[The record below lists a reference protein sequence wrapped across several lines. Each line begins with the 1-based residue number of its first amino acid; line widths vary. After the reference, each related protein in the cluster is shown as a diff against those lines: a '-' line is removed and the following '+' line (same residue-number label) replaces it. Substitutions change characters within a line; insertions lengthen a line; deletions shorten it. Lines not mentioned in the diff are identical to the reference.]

1 MNTTQEKPIR
11 EINQYVRI
19 PADDVFLLADLHV
32 PEESESLVI
41 LANDGRCRNNPRS
54 RHSARIFREKGI
66 GTLICDL
73 LTDDEAGDD
82 ETASEENHDAALLA
96 KRLIAVTRWLSSNPD
111 TEDLRIG
118 YFGACAG
125 GAAAM
130 IAAAKLRDMI
140 GAVVLRGG
148 RLDLAKNSLPLV
160 TCPTLLIVGEND
172 TDCMELSRHAMAHLT
187 CEKELR
193 VISGA
198 SHLFGEPGI
207 LESMTRMSADWLRQH
222 LRTPVHSG

>member
-19 PADDVFLLADLHV
+19 PAGDVFLLADLHV
-32 PEESESLVI
+32 PEQSESLVI
-41 LANDGRCRNNPRS
+41 LAHDGRCRNNPRS

-82 ETASEENHDAALLA
+82 ETASEESHDAALLA
-96 KRLIAVTRWLSSNPD
+96 ERLIAVTRWLASNPD

-125 GAAAM
+125 GAAAI
-130 IAAAKLRDMI
+130 IAAAKLRDSV

-160 TCPTLLIVGEND
+160 SCPTLLIVGED
-172 TDCMELSRHAMAHLT
+172 DAECMELARQALAQLT
-187 CEKELR
+187 CEKELK
-193 VISGA
+193 VIPGA
-198 SHLFGEPGI
+198 SHLFGEPGK
-207 LESMTRMSADWLRQH
+207 LESMTRIGGDWLRQH
-222 LRTPVHSG
+222 LRVPVHAG